1 LSWLV
6 PRIQPSTSAGA
17 SDWMDGR
24 DKPDHDN
31 AAVPS
36 QDGGT
41 RSGWDAALD
50 PRQLIV
56 SAVQLL

>member
-1 LSWLV
+1 
-6 PRIQPSTSAGA
+6 
-17 SDWMDGR
+17 MDGR